1 LNSLADNKIILG
13 QIIHLWTYEQYS
25 GEVTSLEAIKQAQIP
40 GIYSLLFLVQ
50 ALGKVQSSQHQIK
63 LLFVSSYVQ
72 SILSTDLIAYEKSP
86 VLGLL
91 KTIPQELPWL
101 NCRHVD
107 LTFEEVEKNGDYL
120 LQELQISSKERE
132 VGYRNGGRFVT
143 RLQKVELLNEPK
155 QPIPFQP
162 GGTYLLSGGLGGI
175 GVEIAKYLLK
185 NYQARL
191 LLIGRTALPEKSTW
205 DLHLQKTDPISQRLQ
220 AYQELEQLG
229 GEITYEAAD
238 ICDLKHLQLIVD
250 KSEANWGKKLD
261 GIIHLAGI
269 FYEQLV
275 LEESPEKLL
284 AMLTPKMLGTWTLH
298 KLIKNHSNSFFINF
312 SSLHGFFGS
321 TAVGAYAAANSFI
334 DRFSQYQQFHSTLN
348 SYCFAWS
355 MWNDTGMSQ
364 GYEIQNLM
372 NTKGFSAMSC
382 SQAIASMFASLH
394 HNQTQLFV
402 GLDGNSLNIRRWLMT
417 SENLQTLT
425 AYFTTNSTD
434 IKLHNW
440 QINDSFGTSCTC
452 KLVQLLEMP
461 LTTNG
466 AIDKD
471 KLIRQ
476 YIRQETSDYI
486 APRNEVEQKIAQIWQ
501 QVLNISL
508 LSVEDNFFE
517 LGGNSLL
524 AGQVISRLRDT
535 FAIELSLQSLFASPS
550 VATLAHKLDI
560 LHWAVTSANNTINTL
575 EEYEEVCL

>member
-1 LNSLADNKIILG
+1 M
-13 QIIHLWTYEQYS
+13 
-25 GEVTSLEAIKQAQIP
+25 
-40 GIYSLLFLVQ
+40 
-50 ALGKVQSSQHQIK
+50 
-63 LLFVSSYVQ
+63 
-72 SILSTDLIAYEKSP
+72 
-86 VLGLL
+86 
-91 KTIPQELPWL
+91 
-101 NCRHVD
+101 
-107 LTFEEVEKNGDYL
+107 
-120 LQELQISSKERE
+120 
-132 VGYRNGGRFVT
+132 
-143 RLQKVELLNEPK
+143 
-155 QPIPFQP
+155 
-162 GGTYLLSGGLGGI
+162 
-175 GVEIAKYLLK
+175 
-185 NYQARL
+185 
-191 LLIGRTALPEKSTW
+191 
-205 DLHLQKTDPISQRLQ
+205 
-220 AYQELEQLG
+220 
-229 GEITYEAAD
+229 
-238 ICDLKHLQLIVD
+238 D
-250 KSEANWGKKLD
+250 KSEANWGQKLD

-269 FYEQLV
+269 FYEKLV

-298 KLIKNHSNSFFINF
+298 QLIKNHSHSFFINF

-355 MWNDTGMSQ
+355 VWNNTGMSQ

-402 GLDGNSLNIRRWLMT
+402 GLDGNSPNIRRWLMT
-417 SENLQTLT
+417 SDNLQTLT

-434 IKLHNW
+434 IKLQNW

-486 APRNEVEQKIAQIWQ
+486 PPRNEVEQKIAQIWQ

-560 LHWAVTSANNTINTL
+560 LHWAVTSAETINTS